1 MFYHQN
7 RLKTSFYAASRRAA
21 GFINIS
27 GFWCAIKKMTKDL
40 KRPRLYPSN
49 SANNIAIMHKLA
61 FIVLASKWAQNL
73 VLRSLWRAAGLINI
87 SGIWY
92 AVKKMSTYLKWPRL
106 YLSNSTIAIL
116 DFGRGTYLLW
126 SLIREISAQFLCKFE
141 SLLLNIKCSMTIV
154 MQGGEGIGMRNFVF
168 QTFEILLPS
177 Q

>member
-7 RLKTSFYAASRRAA
+7 RLKMSFYAASRRAA

-27 GFWCAIKKMTKDL
+27 GFWCAIKKMTIDL

-49 SANNIAIMHKLA
+49 SANNIAIMHNLA

-106 YLSNSTIAIL
+106 YPSNSTTNIAIL
-116 DFGRGTYLLW
+116 EFISGSICFSIKIGASKQHFTR
-126 SLIREISAQFLCKFE
+126 SSKRPLIW
-141 SLLLNIKCSMTIV
+141 
-154 MQGGEGIGMRNFVF
+154 
-168 QTFEILLPS
+168 
-177 Q
+177 